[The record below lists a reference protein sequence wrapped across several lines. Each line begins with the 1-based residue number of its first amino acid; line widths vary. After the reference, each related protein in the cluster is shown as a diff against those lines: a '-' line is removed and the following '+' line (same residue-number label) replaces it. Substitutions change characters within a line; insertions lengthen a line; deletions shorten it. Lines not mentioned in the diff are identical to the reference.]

1 MNKEKSKEIIVK
13 VEKEIVM
20 AMKNG
25 DVKKLNE
32 LLHEELLFNIPNGQ
46 TITKALDIETYS
58 SGNMRIDEI
67 KSTEQEINLI
77 GENAVVSVIV
87 EMKGKYFDNPIDGK
101 FKILRVWKL
110 FNSQWKVI
118 AGSSIGI

>member
-20 AMKNG
+20 AMKNS

-87 EMKGKYFDNPIDGK
+87 EIKGNYFDNPIDGK